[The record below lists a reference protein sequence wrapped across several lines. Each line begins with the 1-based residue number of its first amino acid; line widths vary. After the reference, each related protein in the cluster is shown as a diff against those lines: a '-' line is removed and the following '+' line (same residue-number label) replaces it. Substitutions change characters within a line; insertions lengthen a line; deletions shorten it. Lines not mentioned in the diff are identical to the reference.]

1 MAMDM
6 NRMMKEA
13 RKMQAEMERTQ
24 AELEEREFTATAG
37 GGAVEATVKGSMRLV
52 SLKIDPEAVDPEDV
66 EMLEDIVIAAV
77 NEAMDAAATEMST
90 AMNSITGGLNIPG
103 LM

>member
-13 RKMQAEMERTQ
+13 RKMQAEMERAQ
-24 AELEEREFTATAG
+24 AELEEREFSATAG

-52 SLKIDPEAVDPEDV
+52 GLKIDPEVVDPDDI
-66 EMLEDIVIAAV
+66 EMLEDIITAAV
-77 NEAMDAAATEMST
+77 NEAMDAASNEMST
-90 AMNSITGGLNIPG
+90 AMDSITGGLSIPG

>member
-24 AELEEREFTATAG
+24 AELEAREYSVTAG
-37 GGAVEATVKGSMRLV
+37 GGAIEATVTGDMRLV
-52 SLKIDPEAVDPEDV
+52 SLKIDPEAVDPDDV
-66 EMLEDIVIAAV
+66 EMLEDLIIAAV
-77 NEAMDAAATEMST
+77 NGAMNAASAEMST
-90 AMNSITGGLNIPG
+90 AMESITGGLSIPG

>member
-13 RKMQAEMERTQ
+13 RKMQAEMERAQ
-24 AELEEREFTATAG
+24 AEMEEREFSATAG
-37 GGAVEATVKGSMRLV
+37 GGAVEATVKGSMQLV
-52 SLKIDPEAVDPEDV
+52 GLKIDPEAVDPDDI
-66 EMLEDIVIAAV
+66 EMLEDLIIAAV
-77 NEAMDAAATEMST
+77 NGAMSAASTEMST
-90 AMNSITGGLNIPG
+90 AMESITGGLSIPG

>member
-13 RKMQAEMERTQ
+13 RKMQAEMERAQ
-24 AELEEREFTATAG
+24 AELEEREFSATAG

-52 SLKIDPEAVDPEDV
+52 GLKIDPEAVDPDDV

-90 AMNSITGGLNIPG
+90 AMDSITGGLSIPG

>member
-24 AELEEREFTATAG
+24 AELEEREFSATAG
-37 GGAVEATVKGSMRLV
+37 GGGAPIDSSRFAPNPSQFKILSDGDGGGTCATAPAPYVPRIV
-52 SLKIDPEAVDPEDV
+52 STLP
-66 EMLEDIVIAAV
+66 
-77 NEAMDAAATEMST
+77 
-90 AMNSITGGLNIPG
+90 
-103 LM
+103 